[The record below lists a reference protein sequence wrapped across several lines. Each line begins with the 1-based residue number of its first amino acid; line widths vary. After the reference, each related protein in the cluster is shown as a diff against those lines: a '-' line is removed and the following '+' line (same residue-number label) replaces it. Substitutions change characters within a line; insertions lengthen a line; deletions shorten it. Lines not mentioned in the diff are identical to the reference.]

1 MKKKAFT
8 LIEVMIA
15 VMIISVVIMALIKMS
30 ANNTHMLFAMNENA
44 KNLNYGSFLI
54 ENTKYGFE
62 TEEQSLYNLLD
73 EFNLDDDL
81 RRKLKAVNTK
91 IIYQELESID
101 MSKINPNSDIV
112 FEFGKSVLKTKN
124 GSIALSRI
132 RLK

>member
-54 ENTKYGFE
+54 ENSKYGFE

-81 RRKLKAVNTK
+81 RRKLKDVNAK
-91 IIYQELESID
+91 ITYQELESID
-101 MSKINPNSDIV
+101 MNTTDIV